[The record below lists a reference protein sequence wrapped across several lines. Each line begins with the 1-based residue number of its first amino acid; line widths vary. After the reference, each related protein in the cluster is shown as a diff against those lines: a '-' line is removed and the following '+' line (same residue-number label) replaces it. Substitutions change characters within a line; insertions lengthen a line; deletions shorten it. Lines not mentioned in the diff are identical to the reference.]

1 EQCLKY
7 LFGVKVAMP
16 YRIVF
21 IALTFIGAVVSIE
34 IVFFMGDIANAFMA
48 LPNLIGLLLLSG
60 VLSRRLKEM
69 KEKYPNLL
77 E

>member
-1 EQCLKY
+1 
-7 LFGVKVAMP
+7 MP
-16 YRIVF
+16 YRIIF

-60 VLSRRLKEM
+60 VLARKVKEM
-69 KEKYPNLL
+69 KKRYPNLL